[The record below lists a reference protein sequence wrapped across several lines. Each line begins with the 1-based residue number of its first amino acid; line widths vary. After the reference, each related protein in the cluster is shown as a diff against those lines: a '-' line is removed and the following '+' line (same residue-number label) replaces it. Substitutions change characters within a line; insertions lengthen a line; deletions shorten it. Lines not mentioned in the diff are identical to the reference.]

1 MRRVRG
7 LDRGSPDALGVA
19 RGSFETFAGRG
30 EASRS
35 PADEAPRPQD
45 IDGSEQTQGL
55 EAMPESTTTEQRR
68 LEGRIEWRGRGTFRV
83 RVHNGFDPV
92 TRKRR
97 YLSASGRGNQKA
109 AERALRDLLAR
120 RDAGLNVQPGR
131 LTVAEWL
138 GRWLEGRISDGAV
151 GPRAAE
157 NYRVIVKKR
166 IAPAIGDVRLQDLRT
181 DAVLQFKLGLVESG
195 LAPATV
201 NKQLG
206 LLRQALEAAV
216 SGGLIVRNPASS
228 VRGPSLAGATTER
241 RALNEDEV
249 AKLLGVAEGSRCDV
263 PMRIALATGVRQSEL
278 LGLTWASLD
287 LEGETLVVQ
296 QTVQHLEGTFR
307 VLPPK
312 TQRSRRTIEL
322 SRATVALL
330 RQHRA
335 KQNATRLQLGA
346 AWHDLDL
353 VFPAADGDPQYR
365 RVLLQDFR
373 ELVKASGIEQPGT
386 VNWHS
391 LRHTAASLWI
401 KGGIDIFTVSRR
413 LGHGKAGFTMDVYGH
428 LLKGQ
433 QRAAAEALDHLLG
446 R

>member
-1 MRRVRG
+1 MP
-7 LDRGSPDALGVA
+7 DRANTG
-19 RGSFETFAGRG
+19 
-30 EASRS
+30 
-35 PADEAPRPQD
+35 
-45 IDGSEQTQGL
+45 
-55 EAMPESTTTEQRR
+55 QRR
-68 LEGRIEWRGRGTFRV
+68 LEGRIEWRGRDTFRV

-97 YLSASGRGNQKA
+97 YLSATGHGNQKV
-109 AERALRDLLAR
+109 AERALRDLLSK
-120 RDAGLNVQPGR
+120 RDAGLDVQPER
-131 LTVAEWL
+131 LTLAEWL
-138 GRWLEGRISDGAV
+138 GRWLEGRIADGAV

-181 DAVLQFKLGLVESG
+181 DAVLQFKVGLVESG

-206 LLRQALEAAV
+206 LLRQGLEAAV

-228 VRGPSLAGATTER
+228 VGGLSLAGTSTER
-241 RALNEDEV
+241 RALTEDEV
-249 AKLLGVAEGSRCDV
+249 AKLLKVAEGSRCDV
-263 PMRIALATGVRQSEL
+263 PMRIALATGIRQSEL
-278 LGLTWASLD
+278 LGLTWGSLD
-287 LEGETLVVQ
+287 LEEQTLVVQ
-296 QTVQHLEGTFR
+296 QTVQHLGGTFR
-307 VLPPK
+307 ILPPK

-335 KQNATRLQLGA
+335 IQNAARLQLGG

-353 VFPAADGDPQYR
+353 VFPAADGKPQYR
-365 RVLLQDFR
+365 RVLLQAFR
-373 ELVKASGIEQPGT
+373 KLVTASGIEHPET

-433 QRAAAEALDHLLG
+433 QRAAAEALDHLLS